1 VFVRTEQARA
11 ERYHSPSFIESEEK
25 MQFSKQHI
33 VRVAAIL
40 ALSAA
45 STSAFAQ
52 SAEYRRGY
60 EDGFAAGQRAAQGDR
75 GGRGQGWGRMH
86 IEEAV
91 YGARGAMC
99 DARQAVRQEVD
110 RSGGTVVVGNHLCGD
125 PIRRVEKRLTIVY
138 RCGDDAPVRISAR
151 ENETL
156 RLSCRR

>member
-1 VFVRTEQARA
+1 MRFT
-11 ERYHSPSFIESEEK
+11 
-25 MQFSKQHI
+25 KQHI
-33 VRVAAIL
+33 VRLAAVL

-60 EDGFAAGQRAAQGDR
+60 EDGFAAGQRAAQDGR
-75 GGRGQGWGRMH
+75 GGRGQWGRLH
-86 IEEAV
+86 IEEAI
-91 YGARGAMC
+91 YGARGAVC

-125 PIRRVEKRLTIVY
+125 PAYNQEKRLNIVY
-138 RCGDDAPVRISAR
+138 RCGNDNPVRVMGR
-151 ENETL
+151 ENETM

>member
-1 VFVRTEQARA
+1 MLFT
-11 ERYHSPSFIESEEK
+11 H
-25 MQFSKQHI
+25 QHI
-33 VRVAAIL
+33 MRFAAVL
-40 ALSAA
+40 ALTAA

-60 EDGFAAGQRAAQGDR
+60 DDGFAAGQRAAREDG
-75 GGRGQGWGRMH
+75 GGRGYGRNRLH

-99 DARQAVRQEVD
+99 DARQAVRQEVE
-110 RSGGTVVVGNHLCGD
+110 RGGATITASNRLCGD
-125 PIRRVEKRLTIVY
+125 PIRNVEKRLTIVY
-138 RCGDDAPVRISAR
+138 RCGDDEPSRVVAR

>member
-1 VFVRTEQARA
+1 MR
-11 ERYHSPSFIESEEK
+11 
-25 MQFSKQHI
+25 FSKQHI
-33 VRVAAIL
+33 VRLAAVL

-52 SAEYRRGY
+52 STEYRRGY
-60 EDGFAAGQRAAQGDR
+60 EDGFAAGQRAAQDGR
-75 GGRGQGWGRMH
+75 GGRGQWGRLH

-110 RSGGTVVVGNHLCGD
+110 RSGGTVVAGNHLCGD
-125 PIRRVEKRLTIVY
+125 PIRRVEKRLSIVY
-138 RCGDDAPVRISAR
+138 RCGDDAPVRITAR

>member
-1 VFVRTEQARA
+1 MRFT
-11 ERYHSPSFIESEEK
+11 
-25 MQFSKQHI
+25 KQHI
-33 VRVAAIL
+33 VRVAAVL

-60 EDGFAAGQRAAQGDR
+60 EDGFAAGQRAAQDGR
-75 GGRGQGWGRMH
+75 GGRGQWGRLH

-110 RSGGTVVVGNHLCGD
+110 RSGGTVVAGNHLCGD
-125 PIRRVEKRLTIVY
+125 PIRRVEKRLSIVY
-138 RCGDDAPVRISAR
+138 RCGDDAPVRITAR